1 MRYGIGAAIGA
12 LLAVLLGIPSFTID
26 REANT
31 EPPLFRVYCDLNK
44 TDFWDFKCVPG
55 AGTAA
60 IVLAG
65 AGLGAIGAAA
75 FRRSTSGQSRT
86 ATGTTRT
93 SQKRLDS
100 ASAWYKDACGA
111 TGTTRTEE
119 RPDSGTYAELKS
131 KIDDLVQEAARDM
144 ARKIDTYNYKSIPP
158 SSIYLH
164 INEPLRKRAL
174 ALGIEDLAKRALDA
188 AIEEGTLTRQTGL
201 NPRVSRTS
209 QPLASE
215 AELAA
220 DAASSDHAPA
230 PQEDPAKSTSDA
242 AAPPAQDSE
251 AEQPAP
257 ALLDELEDLIRLHE
271 RGTLTD
277 AEMEAAKARLLS
289 KHGG

>member
-12 LLAVLLGIPSFTID
+12 FLAVLLGIPSFTID

-44 TDFWDFKCVPG
+44 TDLTDFGDFKCVPG

-86 ATGTTRT
+86 AAGTTHT
-93 SQKRLDS
+93 AQK
-100 ASAWYKDACGA
+100 
-111 TGTTRTEE
+111 
-119 RPDSGTYAELKS
+119 RPDSGSFAGLGRR
-131 KIDDLVQEAARDM
+131 IDDLVQEAARDL
-144 ARKIDTYNYKSIPP
+144 ARKIDNHNHKSIPH
-158 SSIYLH
+158 SSIYLQ
-164 INEPLRKRAL
+164 INRPLRERAR
-174 ALGIEDLAKRALDA
+174 ALGIGDLAKRALDA
-188 AIEEGTLTRQTGL
+188 AIEDGTLTRETGL

-220 DAASSDHAPA
+220 GAAPSDHAPA
-230 PQEDPAKSTSDA
+230 PQEDPAKSSSDA
-242 AAPPAQDSE
+242 AAPTAQDSE

>member
-1 MRYGIGAAIGA
+1 MQYGIGAAIGA

-26 REANT
+26 REANA

-44 TDFWDFKCVPG
+44 TDRWDFKCVPG

-75 FRRSTSGQSRT
+75 FRRSTSGQSAT

-93 SQKRLDS
+93 AQKLRSDS
-100 ASAWYKDACGA
+100 RS
-111 TGTTRTEE
+111 
-119 RPDSGTYAELKS
+119 YAGLGS
-131 KIDDLVQEAARDM
+131 RIDDLVQEAARDL
-144 ARKIDTYNYKSIPP
+144 ARKIDNHNHKSIPH
-158 SSIYLH
+158 SSIYLQ
-164 INEPLRKRAL
+164 IDRPLRERAR
-174 ALGIEDLAKRALDA
+174 ALGIGDLVKRALDA
-188 AIEEGTLTRQTGL
+188 AIEDGTLTRETGL

-215 AELAA
+215 AQLAA
-220 DAASSDHAPA
+220 GAAPSDHAPA
-230 PQEDPAKSTSDA
+230 PQEDPTKSSSDA
-242 AAPPAQDSE
+242 AAPTARDSE

-277 AEMEAAKARLLS
+277 AELGAAKARLLS